1 MRSLAIQETVSSNVN
16 YDDIAT
22 TGISLNHME
31 CKCLEMAFYF
41 LTEQCYSKNPHFV
54 FTQFKDQ
61 HLRSLHRWFNHS
73 KLKKLKKQLRFNP
86 QVEVA
91 WPMDPDHSK
100 DLIWL
105 ALALEVCMTDDT
117 VLLMAADEANYARD
131 MELQYA
137 ETDEDFDAADDV
149 FYLHYQELR
158 HYYTEIA
165 KCSSEL
171 LAKFRDILEF

>member
-1 MRSLAIQETVSSNVN
+1 MRSLAIQETVNSNVN
-16 YDDIAT
+16 YYDHLPKT
-22 TGISLNHME
+22 SISLNHME
-31 CKCLEMAFYF
+31 LKCLEMAFYF

-73 KLKKLKKQLRFNP
+73 KLKKLKVQLRFNDRM
-86 QVEVA
+86 QLE
-91 WPMDPDHSK
+91 WPINTK
-100 DLIWL
+100 DDFTWL
-105 ALALEVCMTDDT
+105 LLALEVGMTGDT

-137 ETDEDFDAADDV
+137 ETDEDCDV
-149 FYLHYQELR
+149 FYLHYRELR
-158 HYYTEIA
+158 HYYSEIA
-165 KCSSEL
+165 QCSSQL

>member
-1 MRSLAIQETVSSNVN
+1 MRSLASQETVISNVN
-16 YDDIAT
+16 YNEFAKAS
-22 TGISLNHME
+22 ISLNHTE
-31 CKCLEMAFYF
+31 LKCLEMVFYF

-61 HLRSLHRWFNHS
+61 HLRSLHRWLNHPT
-73 KLKKLKKQLRFNP
+73 LKKLKKQLRFDH

-91 WPMDPDHSK
+91 LPMDPDHSK

-105 ALALEVCMTDDT
+105 ALALEVGMTDDT

-137 ETDEDFDAADDV
+137 ETDEDCKAADEV
-149 FYLHYQELR
+149 FYLHYKELR
-158 HYYTEIA
+158 HYYSEIA
-165 KCSSEL
+165 KCS
-171 LAKFRDILEF
+171 